1 MFEKYHTLIEKYIL
15 SLKNETPFYKIFL
28 FESPKSEYEYFCN
41 WIIKENTTVAK
52 MDNQMK
58 EAQYETLRKTYSKD
72 DIKDVIGQMENKKD
86 LLKKYS
92 SVYLTANNW
101 LKRR

>member
-1 MFEKYHTLIEKYIL
+1 
-15 SLKNETPFYKIFL
+15 
-28 FESPKSEYEYFCN
+28 
-41 WIIKENTTVAK
+41 

-58 EAQYETLRKTYSKD
+58 EAQYETLRKIYSKD
-72 DIKDVIGQMENKKD
+72 DIKDIIGQMENKKD